1 MLKSII
7 IDVERKSQE
16 DLRTLIC
23 ENVNGV
29 SVEALC
35 RTVAEGL
42 EAIKRHKPDIVF
54 LDVQM
59 NRQPGFEALR
69 QLGKV
74 DFEIIFTTINDDRTI
89 SSTNFW
95 GADHLLKPIDISDLK
110 LTIKKA
116 ARNKLGKINKR
127 LSVLQNQ
134 HATDH
139 DNSRIALPT
148 SDGLVFLPVND
159 ILYCQ
164 ASSNYTIFVTTE
176 GKQYVV
182 CKTLKEYEEVLL
194 NYNFFRIHHSY
205 VINLNRIQKYVKGNG
220 GYVIL
225 NNNVSLDVSK
235 RKKSEFLNRL
245 LRAM

>member
-7 IDVERKSQE
+7 IDAEQKSLE
-16 DLRTLIC
+16 DFRTLINEC
-23 ENVNGV
+23 VNGV

-35 RTVAEGL
+35 PTAAEGL
-42 EAIKRHKPDIVF
+42 EASRRHKPDIVF
-54 LDVQM
+54 LDLQL
-59 NRQPGFEALR
+59 NREPGFDVLS
-69 QLGKV
+69 QLGKI
-74 DFEIIFTTINDDRTI
+74 DFEIIFTVADADAAASAINPATTDY
-89 SSTNFW
+89 
-95 GADHLLKPIDISDLK
+95 LVKPVDIADLK
-110 LTIKKA
+110 LAIKKA
-116 ARNKLGKINKR
+116 SRNRVGKIDKR
-127 LSVLQNQ
+127 LSVPQNH
-134 HATDH
+134 HAGDH

-148 SDGLVFLPVND
+148 CDGLVFLPVND

-182 CKTLKEYEEVLL
+182 CKTLKEYEEVLFD
-194 NYNFFRIHHSY
+194 YNFFRIHHSY

-235 RKKSEFLNRL
+235 RKKGEFLNRL
-245 LRAM
+245 LRAI